1 MQEAVVLNYGFVL
14 DINNGFIIQYGYTS
28 KNGTYIDLIFPMSFT
43 NTKFSVSVLD
53 SNSTQTTQMNSN
65 VSFCIAGSLITKS
78 KVRILCNTNIGYFY
92 WLSIGY

>member
-1 MQEAVVLNYGFVL
+1 MLVYVDYFVSV
-14 DINNGFIIQYGYTS
+14 INNGFIIQYGYTS
-28 KNGTYIDLIFPMSFT
+28 KNGTYIDLIFPISFT

-65 VSFCIAGSLITKS
+65 ISFCIAASLITKS

>member
-1 MQEAVVLNYGFVL
+1 MPEATVLNYGFVL

>member
-53 SNSTQTTQMNSN
+53 SNSAQTTQMNSN
-65 VSFCIAGSLITKS
+65 ISFCIAGSLITKS